1 MAKLTSG
8 ILILRDG
15 NSPDWTDDLDSQM
28 VDWANAYIDWVMNSD
43 IAYQEYIYPK

>member
-1 MAKLTSG
+1 MAKLASG

-28 VDWANAYIDWVMNSD
+28 VDWTNAYLDWAMNSD
-43 IAYQEYIYPK
+43 IANQEYVYPK